1 MKLIFKSD
9 EDLFYL
15 HYFDNTEVMDKILE
29 FLRKRYVGKP
39 AVFLP
44 EDALERI
51 KVTITDI
58 QWSRVP
64 YPALYVFAEHDNG
77 YEKVVV
83 DGYLDHFLNMNGR
96 AMKMEV
102 EL

>member
-1 MKLIFKSD
+1 MKIIFKSN

-15 HYFDNTEVMDKILE
+15 RYLENTEVMEKILN

-39 AVFLP
+39 VVFLP
-44 EDALERI
+44 EDTFERI
-51 KVTITDI
+51 KVTIADI
-58 QWSRVP
+58 RWSSVP

-77 YEKVVV
+77 YEKIVVN
-83 DGYLDHFLNMNGR
+83 GYLDHFLNMNGGT
-96 AMKMEV
+96 MKMEV